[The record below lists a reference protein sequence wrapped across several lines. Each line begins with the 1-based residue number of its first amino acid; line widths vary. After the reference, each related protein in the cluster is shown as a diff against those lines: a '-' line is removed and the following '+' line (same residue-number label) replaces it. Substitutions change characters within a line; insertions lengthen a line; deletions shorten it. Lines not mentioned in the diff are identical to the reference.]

1 MWIKTEGYR
10 RKEKKIMA
18 NFMGKDGFQ
27 WFVGVVEDRQDPQKL
42 GRVRVRCLGYHSE
55 NISDLPTNKL
65 PWAHPMNPITS
76 ATVSGVGQTPL
87 GAVEGTWVV
96 GFFQDGA
103 DAQQPIIMGTL
114 PGVPRTLPTK
124 GAGKGFQ
131 DRSNGNY
138 PKYLNEPDMNRLAIN
153 EKGTSAQDVA
163 DKEVSD
169 AQGFDIPLSTTT
181 ELNPHP
187 TLTLRRADVEKNIG
201 RADFNAVDIQV
212 ANNTPV
218 ALPADDGTNFSEPET
233 TYNAQY
239 PHNHVYETEA
249 GHIKEY
255 DDTPNSERIHE
266 RHSTGTGY
274 EINEFGDKVQRVKR
288 DNYEI
293 ISNDHFAHIKGNHST
308 TTDGGVRVFVNAD
321 ATADSNYTIEVG
333 NNANVN
339 IQVNKG
345 DVNVHTADGNI
356 NMKSGKNIHMEAAQG
371 VFIKANHFSAE
382 IDTFWLEKVS
392 GTNRKT
398 GSRIDLN

>member
-1 MWIKTEGYR
+1 
-10 RKEKKIMA
+10 MA
-18 NFMGKDGFQ
+18 EFMGKNGFQ
-27 WFVGVVEDRQDPQKL
+27 WFVGVVEDRNDPKFL
-42 GRVRVRCLGYHSE
+42 GRLRVRCLGHHTE
-55 NISDLPTNKL
+55 IHEDLKTTDL
-65 PWAHPMNPITS
+65 PWAHVMNPITS

-103 DAQQPIIMGTL
+103 DSQQPIIMGTL
-114 PGVPRTLPTK
+114 PGVPNSLPTK
-124 GAGKGFQ
+124 GDSKGFQ
-131 DRSNGNY
+131 DRLNANY
-138 PKYLNEPDMNRLAIN
+138 PKYLNEPDINRLAIN

-187 TLTLRRADVEKNIG
+187 TLTLRRADREKNIG
-201 RADFNAVDIQV
+201 RADFNSTDIRINQGLSV
-212 ANNTPV
+212 T
-218 ALPADDGTNFSEPET
+218 LPTDDGTNYNEPET

-293 ISNDHFAHIKGNHST
+293 ISNDHFAHIKGNNST

-333 NNANVN
+333 ANANVN

-345 DVNVHTADGNI
+345 NVNVHTADGDI
-356 NMKSGKNIHMEAAQG
+356 NLKSAGSIRLDAAKDIRLVAQSFG
-371 VFIKANHFSAE
+371 ADIAG
-382 IDTFWLEKVS
+382 TWTEKVDGFNS
-392 GTNRKT
+392 KT
-398 GSRIDLN
+398 GDGMTIRAVPINLNP